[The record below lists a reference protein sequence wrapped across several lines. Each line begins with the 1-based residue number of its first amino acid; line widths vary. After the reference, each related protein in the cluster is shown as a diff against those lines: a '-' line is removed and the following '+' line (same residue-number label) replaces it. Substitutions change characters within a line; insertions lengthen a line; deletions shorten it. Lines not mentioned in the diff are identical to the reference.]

1 MNATARRLLRGGAA
15 ARAMLALN
23 GLLGALTAAAI
34 VAQAAL
40 MAYVVS
46 AAFIDGA
53 ALSELRTPLLLLVA
67 VALVR
72 AALAGGFELTGRIG
86 AVRVLADLRE
96 RVVEHVLVAQP
107 ERSERSGDLA
117 AAAVQGVDALENYF
131 ARYLPQVILTSLVPP
146 VILIVAALNSLPAA
160 IVLLFTA
167 PLIPIFMILIG
178 RSAKDATR
186 ARWRTLSL
194 LSAHFL
200 DVVRGLPTL
209 RAHGRA
215 RHQEQVMEQ
224 VGTRFKEETMETLRI
239 AFVSALVLEL
249 MAMIGT
255 GLVAAVVGV
264 QLAGGHLGLQAGL
277 TVLILAP
284 ELYQPFRQVGVQYH
298 AAADGVAAAE
308 TIFDVLDRPAVVSA
322 PAAPVAPPSP
332 AAADVVFSGVSH
344 SYSERAEV
352 LHELDLT
359 LAAGRT
365 TALLGESGA
374 GKSTI
379 AALAMRL
386 VDPSSG
392 SITCGGV
399 DLRDVD
405 PQAWHSLIAWLPQR
419 AHIFATSLR
428 ENVLLGA
435 RSQADD
441 AAAMRALDA
450 VGLSN
455 LVATLPDRLDTQ
467 LGTGGREL
475 SLGEQQRVGL
485 ARVIARR
492 APLVVLDEPTA
503 YLDRDAVATVER
515 AIEDHFGAST
525 VLLITHDSRT
535 AELAD
540 RVVELT
546 AGSRTTRSTE
556 PVTA

>member
-1 MNATARRLLRGGAA
+1 MNATARRLLHGGAA

-23 GLLGALTAAAI
+23 GLLGALTAVAI

-46 AAFIDGA
+46 EAFIGDAGLRDLEVPL
-53 ALSELRTPLLLLVA
+53 ALLAA
-67 VALVR
+67 VALLR

-86 AVRVLADLRE
+86 AVRVLSELRE

-107 ERSERSGDLA
+107 ARSERSGDLA

-131 ARYLPQVILTSLVPP
+131 ARYLPQVILTALVPP
-146 VILIVAALNSLPAA
+146 VILVVASFNNLPAA
-160 IVLLFTA
+160 IVLLLTA

-178 RSAKDATR
+178 RSAEDATR
-186 ARWRTLSL
+186 ARWKTLSL

-224 VGTRFKEETMETLRI
+224 VGTRFKEETMATLRI
-239 AFVSALVLEL
+239 AFISALVLEL

-264 QLAGGHLGLQAGL
+264 QLAGGSLGFQAGL

-308 TIFDVLDRPAVVSA
+308 TIFDVLDRPAAVTK
-322 PAAPVAPPSP
+322 PDDPVAPPSP
-332 AAADVVFSGVSH
+332 AAANIVFAGVSH
-344 SYSERAEV
+344 TYSDRSEV
-352 LHELDLT
+352 LRELELT
-359 LAAGRT
+359 IPAGESLA
-365 TALLGESGA
+365 LVGESGA

-386 VDPSSG
+386 TDPSGG

-405 PQAWHSLIAWLPQR
+405 PTDWHSLIAWLPQR

-435 RSQADD
+435 RSQSDD
-441 AAAMRALDA
+441 AAALDALHA
-450 VGLSN
+450 VGLDE
-455 LVATLPDRLDTQ
+455 LVATLPAGLDTV
-467 LGTGGREL
+467 LGAGGREL

-503 YLDRDAVATVER
+503 YLDRDSVAVVER
-515 AIEDHFGAST
+515 AIDEHFQSST

-540 RVVELT
+540 HIFELRPETGVRRADAAVV
-546 AGSRTTRSTE
+546 A
-556 PVTA
+556 

>member
-1 MNATARRLLRGGAA
+1 MNATARRLLHGGAA
-15 ARAMLALN
+15 ARAMLALS

-46 AAFIDGA
+46 EAFIGGA
-53 ALSELRTPLLLLVA
+53 TLAELRTPLILLAV
-67 VALVR
+67 VALGR
-72 AALAGGFELTGRIG
+72 AALAGGFELTGRVG
-86 AVRVLADLRE
+86 AVRVLAELRE

-131 ARYLPQVILTSLVPP
+131 ARYLPQVILTALVPP
-146 VILIVAALNSLPAA
+146 VILVVAAYNNLPAA
-160 IVLLFTA
+160 IVLLLTA
-167 PLIPIFMILIG
+167 PLIPVFMILIG
-178 RSAKDATR
+178 RSAEDATR
-186 ARWRTLSL
+186 ARWKTLSL
-194 LSAHFL
+194 LSSHFL

-215 RHQEQVMEQ
+215 RHQQQVMEQ

-239 AFVSALVLEL
+239 AFLSAFVLEM

-264 QLAGGHLGLQAGL
+264 QLAGGSLGFQAGL

-308 TIFDVLDRPAVVSA
+308 TIFDVLDRPAAVTT
-322 PAAPVAPPSP
+322 PTDPVAPPSP
-332 AAADVVFSGVSH
+332 AAADIVFAGVSH
-344 SYSERAEV
+344 TYADRSEV
-352 LHELDLT
+352 LHEFDLT
-359 LAAGRT
+359 IPAGDTLA
-365 TALLGESGA
+365 LVGESGA

-379 AALAMRL
+379 ASLAMRL
-386 VDPSSG
+386 ADPSSG
-392 SITCGGV
+392 AITCGGV

-405 PQAWHSLIAWLPQR
+405 PSEWHSLIAWLPQR
-419 AHIFATSLR
+419 AHIFAASLR

-435 RSQADD
+435 RSQSDD
-441 AAAMRALDA
+441 AAAIDALHA
-450 VGLSN
+450 VGLDD
-455 LVATLPDRLDTQ
+455 LVAALPDGLDTR
-467 LGTGGREL
+467 LGAGGREL

-503 YLDRDAVATVER
+503 YLDRQSVAVVER
-515 AIEDHFGAST
+515 AIADRFRSSS

-540 RVVELT
+540 HVVEL
-546 AGSRTTRSTE
+546 RSTTG
-556 PVTA
+556 VRRAVAGGVA